1 MSTEIGMNKTKDDS
15 TIKDEDKELD
25 DLSPIPLSE
34 GGGLSVGNK
43 LVIITEPKSFYFH
56 FLFLI

>member
-15 TIKDEDKELD
+15 AIKDEDKELD
-25 DLSPIPLSE
+25 DLSPIPLLE
-34 GGGLSVGNK
+34 RGGLIVGNK

-56 FLFLI
+56 FLFFI

>member
-25 DLSPIPLSE
+25 DLSPIPLLE

-56 FLFLI
+56 F

>member
-25 DLSPIPLSE
+25 DLSPIPLLE
-34 GGGLSVGNK
+34 RGGLSVGNK
-43 LVIITEPKSFYFH
+43 LVITTEPKSFYFH
-56 FLFLI
+56 FLFFI